1 MNRKFNDMHILKLQ
15 ESEQK
20 KELTK
25 VDKELKKIE
34 SKIKDVLKI
43 EKEVKRIIKKFPS
56 YCKLDSYPIEEVL
69 AELGDEQES
78 LICLKQGFEHSL
90 KFIRAKRSLKRKSK
104 F

>member
-1 MNRKFNDMHILKLQ
+1 MNRKFNDMHILKLLENAQ
-15 ESEQK
+15 R
-20 KELTK
+20 KELAK
-25 VDKELKKIE
+25 ADKELKKIQ
-34 SKIKDVLKI
+34 SKIEDVLRI

-78 LICLKQGFEHSL
+78 LICLKQGFEQSL